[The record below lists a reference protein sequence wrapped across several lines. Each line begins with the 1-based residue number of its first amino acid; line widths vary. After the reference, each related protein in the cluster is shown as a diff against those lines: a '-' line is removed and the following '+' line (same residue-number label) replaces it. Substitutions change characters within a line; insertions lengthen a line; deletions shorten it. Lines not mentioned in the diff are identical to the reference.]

1 MSYQESRDFA
11 LSEDAKD
18 TLAHFKEF
26 FLIPRKSGKD
36 VIYFCG
42 NSLGLQPIIT
52 QEYIDIEL
60 RKWGDFGVEG
70 HFVGEHPWFSYH
82 ITTKSSLSKLL
93 GVHDHEVVSMNN
105 LTTNLHLMLASF
117 YQPKGKRVKI
127 LIEAGAFP
135 SDHYAAESHMVQKGI
150 DPKAHLICLKPGNGV
165 LFTKEE
171 IGEAIKSIGD
181 ELALVLWPG
190 VQYYSGQF
198 FDLKFIT
205 EKAQEAGAYCGFD
218 LAHAIGNLP
227 MTLHNDGADFATWC
241 SYKYLN
247 SGPGG
252 VSGIFVHEKHGL
264 NPNFPKLTGWWG
276 HDPASRFKMDN
287 SFVPARGVDGWMLS
301 NINVISMAAH
311 RAALQLFDEAGFS
324 ELRQKSI
331 RLTGYLEFLLQSKST
346 ASKLAVITPA
356 NPEER
361 GCQLSVSLSGK
372 GKEVFNELI
381 EKGVILDWREPNVI
395 RIAPTPLYN
404 SFEEVWEF
412 YQIFKSILLKK

>member
-1 MSYQESRDFA
+1 MSFQESREFA
-11 LSEDAKD
+11 LSEDSKD
-18 TLAHFKEF
+18 TLAHFKDF
-26 FLIPRKSGKD
+26 FHIPRKSGKD

-60 RKWGDFGVEG
+60 RKWKEFGVEG
-70 HFVGEHPWFSYH
+70 HFAGEHPWFSYH
-82 ITTKSSLSKLL
+82 TTTKSSLSKLV
-93 GVHDHEVVSMNN
+93 GAMEHEVVSMNN

-135 SDHYAAESHMVQKGI
+135 SDHYAAESHMAQKGI
-150 DPKAHLICLKPGNGV
+150 DPKKHLICLKSEEGG
-165 LFTKEE
+165 LFKKEE
-171 IGEAIKSIGD
+171 LAQAIESIGD

-190 VQYYSGQF
+190 IQYYSGQF
-198 FDLKFIT
+198 FDLKFIS
-205 EKAQEAGAYCGFD
+205 ERAHAAGAYCGFD

-227 MTLHNDGADFATWC
+227 MTLHDDGADFATWC

-252 VSGIFVHEKHGL
+252 VSGVFIHEKHGL
-264 NPNFPKLTGWWG
+264 DPAFPKLTGWWG

-287 SFVPARGVDGWMLS
+287 SFVPAKGVDAWMLS

-311 RAALQLFDEAGFS
+311 RAALQLFDEAGIL

-346 ASKLAVITPA
+346 ASKLSILTPA
-356 NPEER
+356 NPAGR
-361 GCQLSVSLSGK
+361 GCQLSVSLTGR

-381 EKGVILDWREPNVI
+381 ERGVILDWREPNVI

-412 YQIFKSILLKK
+412 YQIFKNILKK